1 VCSIALPR
9 PLTQSTCWGTQP
21 ARPCHVQFCLFPFLC
36 VPWVLWTRPRLQS
49 TRLLCHVPGCYRSH
63 FSQQTVS
70 ERGKG
75 CPDHHNG
82 VQTIWQGRGSRGR
95 SSGWGWTMASATRR
109 RSGRSH
115 RARQAISYVI
125 AMSYDHIVR
134 NTVSMSYLPDIASV
148 VNTTSKAMSYLPDI
162 GVRRRIRY
170 RR

>member
-1 VCSIALPR
+1 MKPFVIATL
-9 PLTQSTCWGTQP
+9 S
-21 ARPCHVQFCLFPFLC
+21 LC
-36 VPWVLWTRPRLQS
+36 VA
-49 TRLLCHVPGCYRSH
+49 LLCLALSLSQLAEEHNLPDPAMSSSASFHSFVCRGCYERGQGCYRSH

-95 SSGWGWTMASATRR
+95 SSGWGWAMASATRR

-125 AMSYDHIVR
+125 AMSYDHIVG
-134 NTVSMSYLPDIASV
+134 NTV
-148 VNTTSKAMSYLPDI
+148 
-162 GVRRRIRY
+162 RRIYLTLRQS
-170 RR
+170 